1 MKKPKAIVLL
11 SGGLDS
17 VTCLAI
23 ACHEGFNCYA
33 LTLDYGQKH
42 ESELKA
48 AQFFASLYGAKH
60 RTLHFN
66 LTGLA
71 QSALIDE
78 ASPVPDYKG
87 DEAIPPTYV
96 PARNTLFLSIALGW
110 AETVG
115 AQHIFVGANA
125 VDYSGYPDCR
135 PAFIEAFEQL
145 ANVAT
150 KAGVEGKK
158 FHIRAPLLSLTKAE
172 IILQG
177 LSLGIDYR
185 QTVSCYRA
193 DEQGRACSLCD
204 SCQLRKKGFQEAG
217 VLDPTHYVICRHS

>member
-1 MKKPKAIVLL
+1 MKEPKSIVLL

-23 ACHEGFNCYA
+23 ACQEGFDCYA

-42 ESELKA
+42 HAELQA
-48 AQFFASLYGAKH
+48 ATALAASFGVTHKIVNL
-60 RTLHFN
+60 N

-71 QSALIDE
+71 HSALIDE
-78 ASPVPDYKG
+78 DVSIPDYQG
-87 DEAIPPTYV
+87 NQEIPATYV
-96 PARNTLFLSIALGW
+96 PARNTLFLSLALGW
-110 AETVG
+110 AETLR
-115 AQHIFVGANA
+115 AQHIFIGANA

-150 KAGVEGKK
+150 QAGVEGKK
-158 FHIRAPLLSLTKAE
+158 FHICAPLLSLTKAE

-177 LSLGIDYR
+177 LSLGIDYA
-185 QTVSCYRA
+185 QTISCYRA
-193 DEQGRACSLCD
+193 DDAGKACGRCD

-217 VLDPTHYVICRHS
+217 VPDPTHYV